1 MSKLLRRALVGGA
14 LLTGAAACVHAA
26 AAPPKTA
33 ATELLHMGLA
43 STPAGTETRYNSLFR
58 PLFGGEWSGVAALDM
73 QTTMGDVGCSGA
85 LLASGRHILTAAHCV
100 TDNTGALA
108 LHSGTAYFPTLP
120 NGPYSGRREAVNFS
134 AVSVHPDWAGTSFLG
149 GNDVAVITLDTV
161 APQGAKRY
169 DLYTGTDE
177 VGKVHTRV
185 GWGQVGLGD
194 GTVLVAGGFR
204 QGKNMYDV
212 SGAVVDAFL
221 GGVPNPGVL
230 YFDFDD
236 GQHDPRTGN
245 GPHDALGYWMGIRDL
260 GLGIEEAFPGH
271 GDSGGPSF
279 IDGKIAGIT
288 SFDVTFWNHLGES
301 ADATDYLLGPDGS
314 FGEIGGDTRVSFY
327 ADWIRSQSVIPEPS
341 AWALMVAGL
350 AAVLAAAR
358 RRRTTAP
365 EDRISPA

>member
-85 LLASGRHILTAAHCV
+85 LLSSGRHILTAAHCV

-149 GNDVAVITLDTV
+149 GHDVAVITLDTV
-161 APQGAKRY
+161 APQGARRY

-177 VGKVHTRV
+177 VGQVHTRV
-185 GWGQVGLGD
+185 GWGQW
-194 GTVLVAGGFR
+194 
-204 QGKNMYDV
+204 V
-212 SGAVVDAFL
+212 SATARCSSPAATGRA
-221 GGVPNPGVL
+221 
-230 YFDFDD
+230 
-236 GQHDPRTGN
+236 RTCTTSRVR
-245 GPHDALGYWMGIRDL
+245 W
-260 GLGIEEAFPGH
+260 
-271 GDSGGPSF
+271 STPSLAACRTR
-279 IDGKIAGIT
+279 GCCT
-288 SFDVTFWNHLGES
+288 SISTTACTTRTAATARTTRWVTGWAS
-301 ADATDYLLGPDGS
+301 AT
-314 FGEIGGDTRVSFY
+314 
-327 ADWIRSQSVIPEPS
+327 S
-341 AWALMVAGL
+341 AWASRRLFPAMATP
-350 AAVLAAAR
+350 AAR
-358 RRRTTAP
+358 ASSTA
-365 EDRISPA
+365 RSPASRRST